1 MIYLP
6 VYSTK
11 GCLLQAHHLAG
22 VENHQEVAM
31 APGVDEGE
39 VEDEEGEEGRIRI
52 DDRTMRQIPPT
63 IIQEMFRMAIV
74 AGTTT
79 TQ

>member
-1 MIYLP
+1 
-6 VYSTK
+6 
-11 GCLLQAHHLAG
+11 
-22 VENHQEVAM
+22 M